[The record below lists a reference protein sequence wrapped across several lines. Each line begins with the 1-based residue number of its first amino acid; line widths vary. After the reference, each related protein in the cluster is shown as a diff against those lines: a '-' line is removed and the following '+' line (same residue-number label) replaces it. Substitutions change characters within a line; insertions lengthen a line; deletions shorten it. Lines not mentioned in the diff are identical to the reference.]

1 MLGYSKEGKSGRGV
15 WFILRPPFSLE
26 TAPWNSFSPQ
36 WETMARDCRYGR
48 DEKKYPNSDTK
59 NRTRVI
65 HTARRTLR

>member
-1 MLGYSKEGKSGRGV
+1 MLGYSKVGKSGRGG

-26 TAPWNSFSPQ
+26 IAPWYTFSHQ
-36 WETMARDCRYGR
+36 WETMARYCRSER

-59 NRTRVI
+59 NRTWVI